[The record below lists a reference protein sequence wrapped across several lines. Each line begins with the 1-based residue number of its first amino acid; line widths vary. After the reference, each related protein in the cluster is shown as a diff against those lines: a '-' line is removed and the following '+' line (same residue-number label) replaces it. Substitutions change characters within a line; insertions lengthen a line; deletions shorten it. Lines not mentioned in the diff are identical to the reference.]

1 MLEEQTHDLPV
12 TPHRPEM
19 KRGVAVVVVVR
30 RIRTSREEQGAGLVM
45 SVKRGER
52 QRGEAVLSFSLKVY
66 RRRKELLD

>member
-1 MLEEQTHDLPV
+1 
-12 TPHRPEM
+12 M

-30 RIRTSREEQGAGLVM
+30 RIRASREEQGAGLVM

-66 RRRKELLD
+66 RRRQELLD